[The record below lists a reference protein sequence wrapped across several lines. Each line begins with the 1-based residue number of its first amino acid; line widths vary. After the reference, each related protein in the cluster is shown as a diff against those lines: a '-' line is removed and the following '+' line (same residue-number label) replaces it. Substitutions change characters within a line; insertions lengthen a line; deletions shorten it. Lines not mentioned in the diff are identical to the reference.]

1 MRKLPEIDDH
11 KINPKDNAN
20 PSVKPNA
27 SLGANQSIMG
37 KPKPHESAKLHLTGK
52 ALYIDDIA
60 APQGCLHAYV
70 GMTNVASGLLKSQN
84 LSAVVSADGVVDV
97 ITVKDIPGHVDI
109 GAVFGGDPLLV
120 EEHINY
126 FAQPLF
132 AVAATSY
139 VAARKAALLG
149 QADIEASTP
158 LLTLEDAQKYN
169 KQVRPSHSLVKGDSN
184 KAMAQSVNTLSINQ
198 QVGGQEHFYLEGQVS
213 LAIPQDNGGVL
224 VHSSTQHP
232 SEVQKLVAEVLALPM
247 HKVVVDT
254 RRMGGGF
261 GGKETQA
268 AQWACLAALL
278 AVRNQK
284 AVKLR
289 LARSDD
295 MALTGKRHPFV
306 NQAQVGFDQEGR
318 ISSLNAQLN
327 GLCGCS
333 PDLSD
338 AIVDRAMFHTDN
350 AYYLPAATIT
360 GHRWFQNT
368 ASNTAYRGFGGPQGM
383 MLAEQMLDDIARSLG
398 KDPLLVRQ
406 TNLYGQDER
415 GQRNVTPYHQIVTGV
430 DLERIINELVESSGY
445 WARREEIR
453 SYNKTSLK
461 NGGRYIK
468 GLALTPVK
476 FGISFTAMFL
486 NQAGALVH
494 IYTDG
499 TVQVSHGGTEMGQ
512 GLYTKISQI
521 VAAELGLPLAHIEVT
536 STRTD
541 KVPNTSPTAASSGTD
556 LNGQAARNA
565 ALTIKQRLIDHLV
578 ETYQIQ
584 AQDIEFCDG
593 KVSWPNHQIS
603 FAELTQQAY
612 MARISMSATGYYR
625 TPKIHYDREQA
636 KGNPFFY
643 YSCGAS
649 VSEVEIDTYTG
660 TYTVPR
666 VDILHDVGESIN
678 PGIDIGQIEGGFIQG
693 MGWLTTEELVWGQD
707 GRLQTNGG
715 ASYKIPA
722 VGDTPKQFN
731 VALLQDS
738 KNNEA
743 TIFHSKAVGE
753 PPFMHGISVWSA
765 LRDAIW
771 AFGSEQVNP
780 QLDTPAT
787 PERVLWALQASKS
800 VVTGAA
806 SIDPHNGGGA

>member
-1 MRKLPEIDDH
+1 MRKLPEINDQ
-11 KINPKDNAN
+11 K
-20 PSVKPNA
+20 S
-27 SLGANQSIMG
+27 QSGNDSSSKQGIMG
-37 KPKPHESAKLHLTGK
+37 KPTPHESAKLHLTGK
-52 ALYIDDIA
+52 AQYIDDIA
-60 APQGCLHAYV
+60 PPEGCLHAYV
-70 GMTNVASGLLKSQN
+70 GMANVACGLLKSQD
-84 LSAVVSADGVVDV
+84 LSAVLAAHGVVDV
-97 ITVKDIPGHVDI
+97 ITAKDIPGHVDI
-109 GAVFGGDPLLV
+109 GPVFGGDPLLV
-120 EEHINY
+120 EEQINY
-126 FAQPLF
+126 FSQPLF

-139 VAARKAALLG
+139 SAARKAALLG
-149 QADIEASTP
+149 LADIEASPP
-158 LLTLEDAQKYN
+158 LLTLEQAKIAN

-184 KAMAQSVNTLSINQ
+184 AALAESINTLSINQ

-224 VHSSTQHP
+224 VHSSSQHP

-247 HKVVVDT
+247 HKVVVNI

-306 NQAQVGFDQEGR
+306 NQAQVGFDNDGR
-318 ISSLNAQLN
+318 ISAVNAQLN
-327 GLCGCS
+327 GLCGSS

-368 ASNTAYRGFGGPQGM
+368 ASNTAFRGFGGPQGM

-406 TNLYGQDER
+406 TNLYGQDGSDER
-415 GQRNVTPYHQIVTGV
+415 NTTPYHQTVTGI
-430 DLERIINELVESSGY
+430 DLERIIDELVVSSDY
-445 WARREEIR
+445 WARRYEIR
-453 SYNKTSLK
+453 SYNQASLK

-486 NQAGALVH
+486 NQAGALIH

-512 GLYTKISQI
+512 GLYTKIAQI
-521 VAAELGLPLAHIEVT
+521 VAAELGLPLEHVEVT

-565 ALTIKQRLIDHLV
+565 ALIIKQRLIDHLV
-578 ETYQIQ
+578 ETYQIEEQ
-584 AQDIEFCDG
+584 SIEFSNGQVC
-593 KVSWPNHQIS
+593 WPNEQIS

-649 VSEVEIDTYTG
+649 VSEVEVDTFTG

-678 PGIDIGQIEGGFIQG
+678 PGIDLGQVEGGFIQG

-731 VALLQDS
+731 AALLQDS
-738 KNNEA
+738 KNHEA

-753 PPFMHGISVWSA
+753 PPLMHGISVWSA

-771 AFGSEQVNP
+771 AFGGEQVNP

-787 PERVLWALQASKS
+787 PERVLWALQAAKS
-800 VVTGAA
+800 AIA
-806 SIDPHNGGGA
+806 DPCKQGVGL

>member
-1 MRKLPEIDDH
+1 MRKLPD
-11 KINPKDNAN
+11 INSLKSTSTVHPNT
-20 PSVKPNA
+20 SV
-27 SLGANQSIMG
+27 MG
-37 KPKPHESAKLHLTGK
+37 KPTPHESAQLHLTGK

-60 APQGCLHAYV
+60 APEGCLHAYV
-70 GMTNVASGLLKSQN
+70 GMANVACGLLKRQD
-84 LSAVVSADGVVDV
+84 LTAVAAADGVVDV
-97 ITVKDIPGHVDI
+97 ITAEDIPGHADI
-109 GAVFGGDPLLV
+109 GPVFGGDPLLV
-120 EEHINY
+120 EEHISY
-126 FAQPLF
+126 FGQPIF
-132 AVAATSY
+132 AVAATSRD
-139 VAARKAALLG
+139 AARRAALLG
-149 QADIEASTP
+149 QNDIEATPP
-158 LLTLEDAQKYN
+158 LLTLEQAQTSGK
-169 KQVRPSHSLVKGDSN
+169 KVRPSHSLVKGDS
-184 KAMAQSVNTLSINQ
+184 ATALTESVNTLSINQ
-198 QVGGQEHFYLEGQVS
+198 HVGGQEHFYLEGQVS

-224 VHSSTQHP
+224 VHSSSQHP

-247 HKVVVDT
+247 HKVVVDM

-268 AQWACLAALL
+268 AQWSCLAALL

-295 MALTGKRHPFV
+295 MTLTGKRHPFV
-306 NQAQVGFDQEGR
+306 NQAQVGFDQQGR
-318 ISSLNAQLN
+318 ITAVNAELN

-368 ASNTAYRGFGGPQGM
+368 VSNTAFRGFGGPQGM

-398 KDPLLVRQ
+398 KDPLLIRQ
-406 TNLYGQDER
+406 TNLYSQNER
-415 GQRNVTPYHQIVTGV
+415 NTTPYHQTVVGI
-430 DLERIINELVESSGY
+430 DLERIIDELVESSDY

-453 SYNKTSLK
+453 SSNQEALK
-461 NGGRYIK
+461 SGGRYIK

-486 NQAGALVH
+486 NQAGALMH

-499 TVQVSHGGTEMGQ
+499 TVQVNHGGTEMGQ
-512 GLYTKISQI
+512 GLHTKIAQI
-521 VAAELGLPLAHIEVT
+521 VATELGLPLEYIEVT

-565 ALTIKQRLIDHLV
+565 ALMIKRRLIDHIV
-578 ETYQIQ
+578 ETYQVEGQ
-584 AQDIEFCDG
+584 KVEFRDG
-593 KVSWPNHQIS
+593 KVSWPNHSIS
-603 FAELTQQAY
+603 FLELTQQAY

-625 TPKIHYDREQA
+625 TPKIHYDRKQA
-636 KGNPFFY
+636 KGSPFFY

-649 VSEVEIDTYTG
+649 VSEVEVDTFTG
-660 TYTVPR
+660 TYTVTR

-678 PGIDIGQIEGGFIQG
+678 PAIDLGQVEGGFIQG

-707 GRLQTNGG
+707 GRLHTDGG

-731 VALLQDS
+731 VALLKDS
-738 KNNEA
+738 KNHEA
-743 TIFHSKAVGE
+743 TIYHSKAVGE
-753 PPFMHGISVWSA
+753 PPLMHGISVWSA

-771 AFGSEQVNP
+771 AAGGEQVNP

-787 PERVLWALQASKS
+787 PERVLWALQAAKI
-800 VVTGAA
+800 
-806 SIDPHNGGGA
+806 SIAGTAL

>member
-1 MRKLPEIDDH
+1 MRKLPA
-11 KINPKDNAN
+11 INQQIT
-20 PSVKPNA
+20 SKPDSA
-27 SLGANQSIMG
+27 VG
-37 KPKPHESAKLHLTGK
+37 KPSPHESAVLHMSGR
-52 ALYIDDIA
+52 AHYVDDIT
-60 APQGCLHAYV
+60 APINCLHAYV
-70 GMTNVASGLLKSQN
+70 GMAPVASGELKGQD
-84 LSAVVSADGVVDV
+84 LSAVASSTGVVDV
-97 ITVKDIPGHVDI
+97 ITAADIPGHVDI
-109 GAVFGGDPLLV
+109 GPVFAGDPLLV
-120 EEHINY
+120 EQHITY
-126 FAQPLF
+126 FGQPLF
-132 AVAATSY
+132 AVAATSRD
-139 VAARKAALLG
+139 AARKACLLG
-149 QADIEASTP
+149 QANIQSSPAS
-158 LLTLEDAQKYN
+158 LTLEQAQSSN
-169 KQVRPSHSLVKGDSN
+169 KQVRPSHSLVKGDSGQGLADAPHQLTI
-184 KAMAQSVNTLSINQ
+184 KQ

-224 VHSSTQHP
+224 IHSSSQHP

-247 HKVVVDT
+247 HKVVVDM

-278 AVRNQK
+278 ALRNQK

-289 LARSDD
+289 LSRSDD

-306 NQAQVGFDQEGR
+306 NQAQVGFDANGQ
-318 ISSLNAQLN
+318 IQAVNADLH

-350 AYYLPAATIT
+350 AYYLPHATIV

-383 MLAEQMLDDIARSLG
+383 MLAEQMLDDIARAVG

-406 TNLYGQDER
+406 HNLYGSHD
-415 GQRNVTPYHQIVTGV
+415 RNITPYHQTVTGV
-430 DLERIINELVESSGY
+430 DLPRIIDELVVSSDY
-445 WARREEIR
+445 WARREAI
-453 SYNKTSLK
+453 SQFNKESVAK
-461 NGGRYIK
+461 GGRYVR

-512 GLYTKISQI
+512 GLYTKIGQI
-521 VAAELGLPLAHIEVT
+521 VAAELGLPLAAIEVT

-565 ALTIKQRLIDHLV
+565 ALTIKQRLTDLLV
-578 ETYQIQ
+578 QEHGIE
-584 AQDIEFCDG
+584 AAEIEFNAGLVTWADQ
-593 KVSWPNHQIS
+593 SMT
-603 FAELTQQAY
+603 FAELVQHAY
-612 MARISMSATGYYR
+612 MQRISLSSTGYYR
-625 TPKIHYDREQA
+625 TPKIHYNREQA

-649 VSEVEIDTYTG
+649 VSEVEVDTYTG
-660 TYTVPR
+660 AYTVLR

-678 PGIDIGQIEGGFIQG
+678 PAIDIGQIEGGFIQG
-693 MGWLTTEELVWGQD
+693 MGWLTTEELVWGND

-738 KNNEA
+738 KNQEA
-743 TIFHSKAVGE
+743 TIYHSKAVGE

-771 AFGSEQVNP
+771 QAGGETVNP

-787 PERVLWALQASKS
+787 PERVLWALQA
-800 VVTGAA
+800 A
-806 SIDPHNGGGA
+806 SHTA

>member
-1 MRKLPEIDDH
+1 MRKLPDI
-11 KINPKDNAN
+11 KDQNATN
-20 PSVKPNA
+20 TTHPNTSA
-27 SLGANQSIMG
+27 MG
-37 KPKPHESAKLHLTGK
+37 KPTPHESARLHLTGK

-60 APQGCLHAYV
+60 APEGCLHAYV
-70 GMTNVASGLLKSQN
+70 GMANVACGLLKRQD
-84 LSAVVSADGVVDV
+84 LMAVAAADGVVDV
-97 ITVKDIPGHVDI
+97 ITAKDIPGHVDI
-109 GAVFGGDPLLV
+109 GPVFKGDPLLV
-120 EEHINY
+120 EEQINY
-126 FAQPLF
+126 FGQPLF
-132 AVAATSY
+132 AVAATSRD
-139 VAARKAALLG
+139 AARRAALLG
-149 QADIEASTP
+149 QADIEQTPP
-158 LLTLEDAQKYN
+158 LLTLEQAQAAE
-169 KQVRPSHSLVKGDSN
+169 KQVRPSHSLVKGDS
-184 KAMAQSVNTLSINQ
+184 ALALSESINTLSIEQ
-198 QVGGQEHFYLEGQVS
+198 HVGGQEHFYLEGQVA

-224 VHSSTQHP
+224 VHSSSQHP

-247 HKVVVDT
+247 HKVVVDM

-306 NQAQVGFDQEGR
+306 NQAQVGFDSEGQ
-318 ISSLNAQLN
+318 ITALNADLH

-333 PDLSD
+333 ADLSD

-398 KDPLLVRQ
+398 KDPLVIRQ
-406 TNLYGQDER
+406 ANLYGSD
-415 GQRNVTPYHQIVTGV
+415 QRNITPYHQTVKGV
-430 DLERIINELVESSGY
+430 DLTRIIDELVNSSDY
-445 WARREEIR
+445 WARREAIKKD
-453 SYNKTSLK
+453 NQACMK

-512 GLYTKISQI
+512 GLYTKIAQI
-521 VAAELGLPLAHIEVT
+521 VASELGLPLEHIEVT

-565 ALTIKQRLIDHLV
+565 ALAIKQRLIDHIV
-578 ETYQIQ
+578 DTHQVDAENVVF
-584 AQDIEFCDG
+584 EDG
-593 KVSWPNHQIS
+593 NVSWPNRSIS
-603 FAELTQQAY
+603 FAELTQEAY

-649 VSEVEIDTYTG
+649 VSEVEVDTFTG
-660 TYTVPR
+660 TYTIPR

-678 PGIDIGQIEGGFIQG
+678 PAIDLGQVEGGFIQG

-738 KNNEA
+738 KNHEA

-765 LRDAIW
+765 LRDAVW
-771 AFGSEQVNP
+771 AAGGQQVNP
-780 QLDTPAT
+780 QLDAPAT
-787 PERVLWALQASKS
+787 PERVLWALKAAKSIKPNITVEAS
-800 VVTGAA
+800 
-806 SIDPHNGGGA
+806 

>member
-1 MRKLPEIDDH
+1 MRKLPEINGQKSTSTSH
-11 KINPKDNAN
+11 
-20 PSVKPNA
+20 PNTCV
-27 SLGANQSIMG
+27 MG
-37 KPKPHESAKLHLTGK
+37 KPTPHESAKLHLTGK

-60 APQGCLHAYV
+60 APEGCLHAYV
-70 GMTNVASGLLKSQN
+70 GMANVACGLLKSQD
-84 LSAVVSADGVVDV
+84 LTAVATAGGVVDV
-97 ITVKDIPGHVDI
+97 ITAKDIPGHVDI
-109 GAVFGGDPLLV
+109 GPVFGGDPLLV
-120 EEHINY
+120 EEQISY
-126 FAQPLF
+126 YGQPLF

-139 VAARKAALLG
+139 SAARKAALLG
-149 QADIEASTP
+149 LADIDATPP
-158 LLTLEDAQKYN
+158 LLTLEQVQIAHKTAN
-169 KQVRPSHSLVKGDSN
+169 KQVRPSHSLVKGDS
-184 KAMAQSVNTLSINQ
+184 ATALAESINTLRINQ

-224 VHSSTQHP
+224 VHSSSQHP

-247 HKVVVDT
+247 HKVVVNI

-306 NQAQVGFDQEGR
+306 NQAEVGFDSAGQ
-318 ISSLNAQLN
+318 ITAVNAELH

-333 PDLSD
+333 ADLSD

-368 ASNTAYRGFGGPQGM
+368 ASNTAFRGFGGPQGM
-383 MLAEQMLDDIARSLG
+383 ILAEQMLDDIARSLG
-398 KDPLLVRQ
+398 KDPLIIRQ
-406 TNLYGQDER
+406 ANLYGQDER
-415 GQRNVTPYHQIVTGV
+415 DERNITPYHQTVTGI
-430 DLERIINELVESSGY
+430 DLERIIDELVVSSEY

-453 SYNKTSLK
+453 SYNQTSLI

-486 NQAGALVH
+486 NQAGALIH

-512 GLYTKISQI
+512 GLYTKIAQI
-521 VAAELGLPLAHIEVT
+521 VAAELGLPLEHIEVT

-565 ALTIKQRLIDHLV
+565 AVTIKQRLIDHLV
-578 ETYQIQ
+578 ETHQVEEQ
-584 AQDIEFCDG
+584 SIEFSNG
-593 KVSWPNHQIS
+593 QVRWPNHQIS

-649 VSEVEIDTYTG
+649 VSEVEVDTFTG
-660 TYTVPR
+660 TYTIPR

-678 PGIDIGQIEGGFIQG
+678 PGIDLGQVEGGFIQG
-693 MGWLTTEELVWGQD
+693 MGWLTTEELVWGKD

-738 KNNEA
+738 KNHEA
-743 TIFHSKAVGE
+743 TIYHSKAVGE
-753 PPFMHGISVWSA
+753 PPLMHGISVWSA

-771 AFGSEQVNP
+771 AAGGEQVNP

-787 PERVLWALQASKS
+787 PERVLWALQAAKS
-800 VVTGAA
+800 IKPTIGAEA
-806 SIDPHNGGGA
+806 S